1 MAGCEGG
8 AVGDGKGD
16 ACEMAVL
23 FRKKVKRDVFN
34 EVSLLVRVGRWSAAA
49 SEAAK

>member
-1 MAGCEGG
+1 MADLLGKR
-8 AVGDGKGD
+8 VKGD
-16 ACEMAVL
+16 
-23 FRKKVKRDVFN
+23 VFI

>member
-1 MAGCEGG
+1 M
-8 AVGDGKGD
+8 VGDGKGD

-23 FRKKVKRDVFN
+23 LGKRVKRDVFN